1 MSNADQFAILLKYAK
16 GLKFDEMPDY
26 EWLKSLFGDLF
37 NSMNYKLNKSLDWVV
52 EQVAVS

>member
-52 EQVAVS
+52 EQVAVR